1 MEYKLI
7 KIIHIIPNL
16 ESGGGQRHLLDI
28 IKHSDKA
35 KFVNKI
41 IVLKQAGML
50 ESDFRKTGT
59 ELFILNQK
67 IKANIQTLYRTIKII
82 QKEKPEI
89 VITNFFGGHFYG
101 RIAAKLVGGVKI
113 IGIEDVIHKREI
125 FYKIWIK
132 KYLLNKLVDVIIA
145 CSGEVKDWI
154 IKYEN
159 APKEKIEVIYYGI
172 DLKRFIPKNNDVEK
186 LADKKEII
194 IGTVAILKKQKG
206 LSYLIQAF
214 CKINKIFPQTRLW
227 LIGGARQN
235 LPDNEEKFL
244 KQLTQDLELNG
255 KIIFWGDKKDVPE
268 MLGKLDIFVLPS
280 LFEGFGIVILEAW
293 AACLPVVASRLKC
306 IEEYATHKKNIL
318 FSESGNS
325 NDIFKKIGYI
335 IKDDLL
341 RKKIAEEGF
350 LRAQDFNIKKIIE
363 KYEKVFLEILK

>member
-1 MEYKLI
+1 MENKLI

-16 ESGGGQRHLLDI
+16 ESGGGQRHLLDV
-28 IKHSDKA
+28 IKHSDKT
-35 KFVNKI
+35 KFIHKI

-50 ESDFRKTGT
+50 ENDFRKTEA

-67 IKANIQTLYRTIKII
+67 TKANIQTLYRTIKII

-89 VITNFFGGHFYG
+89 VVTNFFGGHFYG
-101 RIAAKLVGGVKI
+101 RIAAKLIGGVKI
-113 IGIEDVIHKREI
+113 VGIEDVIHKREV

-132 KYLLNKLVDVIIA
+132 KYLLNKLADVTIA

-159 APKEKIEVIYYGI
+159 APKEKIEVIYYGVDI
-172 DLKRFIPKNNDVEK
+172 GRFIPKNNNIDK
-186 LADKKEII
+186 LADKKEVI

-206 LSYLIQAF
+206 ISYLIRAF
-214 CKINKIFPQTRLW
+214 REINKFFPQTRLW

-244 KQLTQDLELNG
+244 KQLTQDLGLKD
-255 KIIFWGDKKDVPE
+255 KITFWGDRKDIPE
-268 MLGKLDIFVLPS
+268 MLGKMDIFVLPS

-293 AACLPVVASRLKC
+293 AARLPIIASHLKC
-306 IEEYATHKKNIL
+306 IEEYAAHKKNIL
-318 FSESGNS
+318 FSKPGDA
-325 NDIFKKIGYI
+325 NDIFQKISCI

-341 RKKIAEEGF
+341 RKKIAKEGF
-350 LRAQDFNIKKIIE
+350 SQVQNFDIKKIVE